1 MYSDDFTRQ
10 SFWVGAFESGHC
22 AALLAFRSINLAS
35 PSSFKDSWF
44 QFIPEESLLDALAD
58 KPRRGFIINNATV
71 DFPYRGG
78 DLLYALIIAG
88 SAMALRIGFDRML
101 SLTNDS
107 RGVDKLCRAVDG
119 VEVRK
124 YIPVYNVGATF
135 FKFSPDAVRSAILRA
150 PSSILNQVKEARIL
164 IGEEKV
170 SYGDNE
176 EAIA

>member
-1 MYSDDFTRQ
+1 
-10 SFWVGAFESGHC
+10 
-22 AALLAFRSINLAS
+22 
-35 PSSFKDSWF
+35 
-44 QFIPEESLLDALAD
+44 
-58 KPRRGFIINNATV
+58 
-71 DFPYRGG
+71 
-78 DLLYALIIAG
+78 
-88 SAMALRIGFDRML
+88 MALRIGFDRML